1 MEEFIKIDHEKIED
15 NPFKLIGKDWM
26 LVTAGT
32 KDDFNTMTA
41 SWGGFGFLW
50 NKPICHIYVRPQR
63 FTYNFTEKY
72 DCFTLSFF
80 EEKYRDA
87 LKICGSKS
95 GKDID
100 KVKEAGLTPVE
111 TENENIFFSE
121 AKLVIECRK
130 IYHHDI
136 DPADFIDESIKSNY
150 HGNDYHRM
158 YIGEVINTL
167 RKEKGL
173 KI

>member
-1 MEEFIKIDHEKIED
+1 MKEFIKIDHNNIED

-26 LVTAGT
+26 LITAGT
-32 KDDFNTMTA
+32 KDDYNTMTA
-41 SWGGFGFLW
+41 SWGGLGFLW

-87 LKICGSKS
+87 LKTCGSKS
-95 GKDID
+95 GRDID
-100 KVKEAGLTPVE
+100 KAKETGLTPVE
-111 TENENIFFSE
+111 TENENVCFRE
-121 AKLVIECRK
+121 ARLVIECRK
-130 IYHHDI
+130 IYHQDI
-136 DPADFIDESIKSNY
+136 NPEFFLDDSIKGNY
-150 HGNDYHRM
+150 PNKDYHRM

-167 RKEKGL
+167 RKEKG
-173 KI
+173 